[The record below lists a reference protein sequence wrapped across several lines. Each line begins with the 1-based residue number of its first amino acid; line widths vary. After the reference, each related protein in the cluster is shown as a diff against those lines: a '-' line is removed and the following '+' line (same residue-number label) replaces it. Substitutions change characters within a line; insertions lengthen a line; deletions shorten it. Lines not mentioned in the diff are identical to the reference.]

1 MNKHLKLFSA
11 LLVLMLLAPVS
22 MFVCPA
28 DAEAAQTLVE
38 NSWRYEDGQLVA
50 DDASS
55 EEDGIALL
63 SMGALPDGVT
73 AQALTSASIKGVL
86 IGTQLKLL
94 ASISLFCAL
103 GLALHLGA
111 VELTINLIEMFL
123 SASDSEFPTASISI
137 HMLLIISRQPMRRP
151 W

>member
-11 LLVLMLLAPVS
+11 LLVLMLFAPVS

-38 NSWRYEDGQLVA
+38 NSWRYEGGQLVS

-63 SMGALPDGVT
+63 SMDALPDGVT
-73 AQALTSASIKGVL
+73 AQGIDVSEHQGRIDWDAVKASGIDFA
-86 IGTQLKLL
+86 I
-94 ASISLFCAL
+94 L
-103 GLALHLGA
+103 GLALRLSA
-111 VELTINLIEMFL
+111 VELTINLIEIFL
-123 SASDSEFPTASISI
+123 SASDSEFPTASMSI
-137 HMLLIISRQPMRRP
+137 HMLLIINRQPMRRP